1 MAPNTTVWR
10 RGAHTAGK
18 HLVLQYYLEM
28 WLPIV
33 GSRNSKIL
41 IVDGFAGPGSYED
54 GEDGS
59 PVIAMR
65 TLVNHTAP
73 ISADVVF
80 LFIEKDKSR
89 CKRLKCIVDQWH
101 PRLPN
106 NANAYVYENNF
117 ISFLGDQL
125 NGLQKR
131 NTNMAPAFIMIDPF
145 GFKGSEMAMIKR
157 ILTNP
162 TCEVFSTFMWRDMQ
176 RFVTA
181 AECDSPLTA
190 FFGTNEWKT
199 AQGHQGQKQKNFL
212 FSLYK
217 QRLKQSGAKHVL
229 HFDLYEARRHVY
241 SIFFGTRHLRGC
253 DKMKEAIW
261 KAMPYGDYRF
271 VGGHDEQFTLKNIV
285 APDTTLLRDTLIK
298 HFGNDAWISVADI
311 HDYVSS
317 DNTPF
322 FTGQVKETL
331 RAMEDDH
338 RLEAR
343 ESTRGKR
350 KSYPPGCKIRF
361 SNANLFPDL

>member
-1 MAPNTTVWR
+1 MASHTTTWR
-10 RGAHTAGK
+10 RRPHTVGK
-18 HLVLQYYLEM
+18 HLVLRYYLEM

-33 GSRNSKIL
+33 GNRNSKIL

-73 ISADVVF
+73 ISADVIF
-80 LFIEKDKSR
+80 LFIEQNKSY
-89 CKRLKCIVDQWH
+89 CQRLKSTVDQW
-101 PRLPN
+101 RSKLPN
-106 NANAYVYENNF
+106 NANVYVREDNF

-125 NGLQKR
+125 DRLQKH

-145 GFKGSEMAMIKR
+145 GFKGSEMAMIER
-157 ILTNP
+157 IMGNP
-162 TCEVFSTFMWRDMQ
+162 KCEVFSTFMWRDMQ
-176 RFVTA
+176 RFLKTS
-181 AECDSPLTA
+181 EFDSPLTA
-190 FFGTNEWKT
+190 FFGTDEWK
-199 AQGHQGQKQKNFL
+199 AALDHQGKKQKDFL
-212 FSLYK
+212 FALYK
-217 QRLKQSGAKHVL
+217 QRLKQSGATHVL
-229 HFDLYEARRHVY
+229 HFGLYEARRHVY

-253 DKMKEAIW
+253 DKMKEAIC
-261 KAMPYGDYRF
+261 KAMPSGDYRF
-271 VGGHDEQFTLKNIV
+271 VGGQDEQFTLKSVV
-285 APDTTLLRDTLIK
+285 APDTTLLGDTLIK

-322 FTGQVKETL
+322 FTGQVKKTL

-338 RLEAR
+338 LLEAR

-350 KSYPPGCKIRF
+350 KSYPPECMIRF
-361 SNANLFPDL
+361 FNANLFPDL